1 MAYQMISYG
10 SSGAAVKELQ
20 TLLNSQ
26 GYALD
31 VDGVFG
37 AKTRSAVKSYQ
48 KKSGLR
54 LDGIVGEE
62 TWGSLHNAQQEAAQA
77 ALAAQEN
84 VPRVSAETAA
94 KLAELEKGYRP
105 SDRVQEAEAA
115 VSALESAAPQ
125 EFRSGFEQELAALYN
140 EISARPAFS
149 YDAASDPAYAAYAAQ
164 YQRQG
169 RAAMTDTLG
178 KAAHLTGGYGST
190 YAQSAAQ
197 QAYEGYLDKLNDMVP
212 ALEKNAYARYQ
223 AQGQAL
229 LDRYSLL
236 KSEDNEAYRRWQDE
250 GEAWQKAV
258 TAAQNQYKTLSSDDL
273 ENYRTLLKYYA
284 DKAQKELAGKL

>member
-1 MAYQMISYG
+1 MAYQMVSYG

-37 AKTRSAVKSYQ
+37 AKTRTAVKNYQ
-48 KKSGLR
+48 KKNNLR

-62 TWGSLHNAQQEAAQA
+62 TWGSLHNKEAEAAQA
-77 ALAAQEN
+77 ALLAQQN
-84 VPRVSAETAA
+84 APRVSAETAE
-94 KLAELEKGYRP
+94 KLAALEKGYQP
-105 SDRVQEAEAA
+105 SAQVQEAAAA
-115 VSALESAAPQ
+115 VSALENAGPGAY
-125 EFRSGFEQELAALYN
+125 RSGFEEELAALYD
-140 EISARPAFS
+140 EISARPAFF
-149 YDAASDPAYAAYAAQ
+149 YDVTADPAYAAYAAQ

-169 RAAMTDTLG
+169 KAAMSDTLG

-197 QAYEGYLDKLNDMVP
+197 QAYESYLDKLGDVVP

-223 AQGQAL
+223 AEGQAL

-236 KSEDNEAYRRWQDE
+236 KGQDNAAYQRWQDE
-250 GEAWQKAV
+250 VADWQKAV
-258 TAAQNQYKTLSSDDL
+258 SAAQNQYKVLSANDL
-273 ENYRTLLKYYA
+273 DNYQVLLKYYA

>member
-1 MAYQMISYG
+1 MAYQMVSYG

-37 AKTRSAVKSYQ
+37 AKTRTAVKNYQ
-48 KKSGLR
+48 KKNGLR

-62 TWGSLHNAQQEAAQA
+62 TWGSLHNIETEAAQA
-77 ALAAQEN
+77 ALLTQQN
-84 VPRVSAETAA
+84 TPKVSADTEE
-94 KLAELEKGYRP
+94 KLAALEKGYHP
-105 SDRVQEAEAA
+105 SARVQEAAAA
-115 VSALESAAPQ
+115 VSALESAGPG
-125 EFRSGFEQELAALYN
+125 EYRSGFEEELAALYD
-140 EISARPAFS
+140 EISVRPAFS
-149 YDAASDPAYAAYAAQ
+149 YDVTTDPAYAAYAAQ

-169 RAAMTDTLG
+169 RAAMNDTLG

-197 QAYEGYLDKLNDMVP
+197 QTYESYLDKLGDVMP

-223 AQGQAL
+223 AEGQAL

-236 KSEDNEAYRRWQDE
+236 KGQDNAAYQSWQDE
-250 GEAWQKAV
+250 VAAWQKAV
-258 TAAQNQYKTLSSDDL
+258 SAAQNQYKTLSADDL
-273 ENYRTLLKYYA
+273 DNYQVLLKYYA
-284 DKAQKELAGKL
+284 DKAQKELSGKL